1 MVKNS
6 LASPGNASDAGSS
19 VANATQSGV
28 QGVSLFGAGQAI
40 MNGFLSGLQSMWGA
54 ITSFV
59 GGIAG
64 WIRDHKGPI
73 SYDKKLLIP
82 AGNAIMTGFNSSL
95 QSSFEN
101 VKKTVNGV
109 APYIASAISG
119 QGDYMINTRLSD
131 NMQLDNGSLSVDM
144 NNNVQPAIINLN
156 MGGSDWRAHVDDISN
171 TQGNSARLSR
181 NNSVYL

>member
-1 MVKNS
+1 MS
-6 LASPGNASDAGSS
+6 GI
-19 VANATQSGV
+19 QSI
-28 QGVSLFGAGQAI
+28 SLFGAGKAI
-40 MNGFLSGLQSMWGA
+40 MDGFLGGLKSVWGS

-59 GGIAG
+59 GGVAD
-64 WIRDHKGPI
+64 WIKAHKGPI

-82 AGNAIMTGFNSSL
+82 AGKAIMGGFNSSL
-95 QSSFEN
+95 QSSFED

-144 NNNVQPAIINLN
+144 NNNAQPANINLV
-156 MGGSDWRAHVDDISN
+156 MGGSDWTAHVNDISN

>member
-1 MVKNS
+1 M
-6 LASPGNASDAGSS
+6 
-19 VANATQSGV
+19 
-28 QGVSLFGAGQAI
+28 FGAGHGI
-40 MNGFLSGLQSMWGA
+40 MQGFLDGLQSMWGS

-64 WIRDHKGPI
+64 WIKVHKGPI
-73 SYDKKLLIP
+73 SYDKRLLIP
-82 AGNAIMTGFNSSL
+82 AGYAIMGGFNSSL
-95 QSSFEN
+95 QSSFED

-144 NNNVQPAIINLN
+144 NNNAQPAMINVS
-156 MGGSDWRAHVDDISN
+156 MGGSDWRAYVDDISN